1 VVGVFP
7 ALKSTGRGMQRSLQ
21 QLSSRGSQTH
31 LGRTWTALIIGQV
44 AVAVAIL
51 PTAAYFAGEL
61 TRRVSSAVQ
70 YPAHELLRA
79 RLAVELPDGMAEA
92 DSVPHDPAAVA
103 RFVARG
109 EELFRR
115 LRAEPGVTGVAF
127 ASQLPGYPF
136 RRIETERGETQWAF
150 IQQVSPDFF
159 GVMDVRVAAGR
170 DFVDADAQADVQ
182 AEARTGSGVIVNR
195 VFAERVLGSG
205 NVIGR
210 RVRMLSL
217 DNNANSG
224 DSPERASGPW
234 LEVIGVVPDFTTQG
248 DLEPPH
254 ARLYTAATVATLNS
268 PVTIRVRVRGLSP
281 LVFASRL
288 RELAAAVDP
297 TLQLHDVRTAEDAER
312 QVRRSLGLIAAA
324 ITAVVMSVVLLS
336 AAGIYAMM
344 SFTVVRRRREIGI
357 RSALGA
363 DPRRLLASIFARA
376 GGQLSVGVLI
386 GLTLAL
392 VVQGPIEGRS
402 WFLLPLV
409 GVVMAV
415 VGLVAAIGPAR
426 QGLAIPPTEALRDE

>member
-1 VVGVFP
+1 
-7 ALKSTGRGMQRSLQ
+7 
-21 QLSSRGSQTH
+21 
-31 LGRTWTALIIGQV
+31 
-44 AVAVAIL
+44 
-51 PTAAYFAGEL
+51 
-61 TRRVSSAVQ
+61 
-70 YPAHELLRA
+70 
-79 RLAVELPDGMAEA
+79 MAEA
-92 DSVPHDPAAVA
+92 DSMPHDPAGVA

-109 EELFRR
+109 EELLRR
-115 LRAEPGVTGVAF
+115 LRAEPGVTGVTF

-150 IQQVSPDFF
+150 IQQVSPEFF
-159 GVMDVRVAAGR
+159 GVMDVRVTAGR
-170 DFVDADAQADVQ
+170 DFVDADAQAD
-182 AEARTGSGVIVNR
+182 ARAGAGVIVNR
-195 VFAERVLGSG
+195 VFAQRVLGSG

-217 DNNANSG
+217 DNNGNSG
-224 DSPERASGPW
+224 ESPERADGPW

-254 ARLYTAATVATLNS
+254 ARLYTAASVATLNS

-324 ITAVVMSVVLLS
+324 ITAVVVSVVLLS

-392 VVQGPIEGRS
+392 VVQGPIDGKG

-409 GVVMAV
+409 GVIMAV